1 MNTGAILPACA
12 RPRRRRGAFTL
23 LEVMIVLAI
32 LALVLGVGVP
42 ALFSTFRRE
51 PMRDATKAFMEACHE
66 ARAQAILQ
74 AAPTELVI
82 RPGDRT
88 LASRT
93 VAAAPAPAA
102 AGPAAAVA
110 APPPAAAPSA
120 VAATWPEEVGIE
132 LLDVNF
138 VELKD
143 AEEARVRFYAN
154 GTSDEF
160 TVVLRSSDN
169 QWRKLSLEVTTA
181 LADYETDPRK
191 WQ

>member
-1 MNTGAILPACA
+1 LAGLGSTEA
-12 RPRRRRGAFTL
+12 RPTGRRGGFTL
-23 LEVMIVLAI
+23 LELMIVVAI

-42 ALFSTFRRE
+42 TLFSTFRSD
-51 PMRDATKAFMEACHE
+51 PMRDATKAFMEACHD

-74 AAPTELVI
+74 GVATELVI

-88 LASRT
+88 LAIQA
-93 VAAAPAPAA
+93 VPQAAPSTPFGPAATGETPAPAA
-102 AGPAAAVA
+102 RSAAF
-110 APPPAAAPSA
+110 SA
-120 VAATWPEEVGIE
+120 HWSEEVTVE

-138 VELKD
+138 VELKEAD
-143 AEEARVRFYAN
+143 EARVRFYAN

-169 QWRKLSLEVTTA
+169 QWRKLALEVTTA